1 MKCPSLHGLI
11 GHLNTFNGVHNMQY
25 ILTATVY
32 IVLAIGFAYP
42 MIGAGLKV
50 WDCWVNAGQRA
61 PSALDDG
68 LEGAIASIAA
78 LADDL
83 EPVLEPVDDLLV
95 IRGEVAI
102 AIPTVK
108 QIKTLALLEG
118 MKGANLW
125 KQPRAIAW
133 YRDQYQEVYAI

>member
-11 GHLNTFNGVHNMQY
+11 GHLDTFNGVHDMQY

-32 IVLAIGFAYP
+32 IVLAIGFTYP
-42 MIGAGLKV
+42 VIGAGLKV
-50 WDCWVNAGQRA
+50 WDCWVNAGQRV
-61 PSALDDG
+61 PSALD
-68 LEGAIASIAA
+68 E
-78 LADDL
+78 
-83 EPVLEPVDDLLV
+83 LEPVDDLLA
-95 IRGEVAI
+95 ITGEVAI

-118 MKGANLW
+118 IKGANLW